1 MKKIITLALLLNFV
15 FAHGFAFAEAV
26 SEKNL
31 KHPRYYEIFINQD
44 KYEKFNRK
52 VFNFNLKMNKIFV
65 KNLHIVWD
73 SIFPAFLIDAINR
86 AYYNIEYPKRLVSAI
101 FQRDLDAIKNETKRF
116 IINTT
121 IGVGGLFDSAFKF
134 FNLEMYDEDMEQAFA
149 KCKIKSGSYLVL
161 PFISS
166 TNTRDIFG
174 RIIDFLLTPT
184 TYFMAPVAAAIKT
197 ALLINRTEFIQPVI
211 KMVESNFADPYD
223 IARKFFGVQKQIK
236 LSNYDRK
243 NVLEKNK
250 DDFDD
255 ELELVDK
262 KNTEEHLEVKG
273 KIENEHKITSDI
285 NQELTADIYLSDYKA
300 QNPIL
305 DSMRTALFDIKN
317 ENKHFWK
324 EYSIWNRDFSK
335 KLKIDF
341 VEITQNKP
349 KYAFKYI
356 LQKEKSS
363 PLVIIFPSVGE
374 GISSNHSA
382 ILGSI
387 FYKKGYSVLIL
398 GNYFQ
403 WEFLKSL
410 DDNYKL
416 GNINEDIKYINKL
429 VNKAIIKL
437 SSKYDRIF
445 LKRTAIGTSLGAY
458 AVLYLGNKQYQDGAG
473 NIDNFIAICPPYDLF
488 YAIDKLDKIMS
499 SWQKYP
505 GDLKN
510 KIALTTAKVMR
521 AYKEKNLNKSETLP
535 FSKYEAE
542 LISGYLFHQKLSDI
556 VFQIEKSKKNGLKES
571 EIYENIY
578 TINFNDYMSK
588 YLSGNN
594 ENELLKKI
602 NNMNS
607 ISDYLINSD
616 NYRIYHSL
624 DDYLISNSQ
633 LKTLKEKC
641 ENKLKIFSNGAHL
654 GFLYRD
660 EFKNELSN
668 EIDEILKSYK
678 H

>member
-1 MKKIITLALLLNFV
+1 MKKIITLFLLFNLI
-15 FAHGFAFAEAV
+15 FAHNFALADSLINE
-26 SEKNL
+26 NL
-31 KHPRYYEIFINQD
+31 KHPRYYEIFIDSD

-73 SIFPAFLIDAINR
+73 TIFPAFFIDAVNR
-86 AYYNIEYPKRLVSAI
+86 AYYNIEYPKRVVSAL
-101 FQRDLDAIKNETKRF
+101 FQRDFDAIKNETKRF

-121 IGVGGLFDSAFKF
+121 IGVGGLFDSALRF

-149 KCKIKSGSYLVL
+149 KCKIKSGNYLVL

-174 RIIDFLLTPT
+174 RILDFILTPT
-184 TYFMAPVAAAIKT
+184 TYFMAPVAAAIKA

-223 IARKFFGVQKQIK
+223 IARKFFGVQKEIK

-255 ELELVDK
+255 EFELVDK
-262 KNTEEHLEVKG
+262 NNTLEHLEVKG

-285 NQELTADIYLSDYKA
+285 GQELTADIYLSDFKA
-300 QNPIL
+300 QNPVL

-317 ENKHFWK
+317 ESKSFWK
-324 EYSIWNRDFSK
+324 EYSLWNRNFNK
-335 KLKIDF
+335 KLKTEF

-349 KYAFKYI
+349 KYAFKYL
-356 LQKEKSS
+356 LQKKKAS

-374 GISSNHSA
+374 GINSNHSA
-382 ILGSI
+382 ILGNI
-387 FYKKGYSVLIL
+387 FYKKGYSIIIL

-410 DDNYKL
+410 DNDYRI
-416 GNINEDIKYINKL
+416 GNIAEDIKYIDKL

-437 SSKYDRIF
+437 SSKYDRVF
-445 LKRTAIGTSLGAY
+445 LRRTAIGTSLGAY
-458 AVLYLGNKQYQDGAG
+458 AVLFLGNKQYQDSAN

-488 YAIDKLDKIMS
+488 YAIDKMDNIMS

-505 GDLKN
+505 GNLKN
-510 KIALTTAKVMR
+510 KIAITTAKVMR
-521 AYKEKNLNKSETLP
+521 AYKEKNLNKAEMLP
-535 FSKYEAE
+535 FTKYEAE
-542 LISGYLFHQKLSDI
+542 LISGYIFHQKLSDMI
-556 VFQIEKSKKNGLKES
+556 FQIEKSKGNNLS
-571 EIYENIY
+571 EKDIYENIY
-578 TINFNDYMSK
+578 TINYKDYISK
-588 YLSGNN
+588 YLTSDKNEEFKKMNN
-594 ENELLKKI
+594 LD
-602 NNMNS
+602 S

-616 NYRIYHSL
+616 NYKIYHSL

-633 LKTLKEKC
+633 LKSLRAKC

-660 EFKNELSN
+660 EFKNELNN
-668 EIDEILKSYK
+668 EIDEILKLYK
-678 H
+678 Q